1 MTMLGNNYT
10 LLFSSEQLDLKLDSL
25 LYIRKRKK
33 KIKSLCFVHVKFE
46 LQSIVFLWPT
56 RHKLYPNLKE
66 NAW

>member
-33 KIKSLCFVHVKFE
+33 KLK
-46 LQSIVFLWPT
+46 VFALFM
-56 RHKLYPNLKE
+56 
-66 NAW
+66 